1 MDKNELL
8 RAVPQI
14 GQVNWISVRP
24 QKNDPVQE
32 VDTVV
37 VDVET
42 GIIGDHYAGR
52 SGKRQVTLI
61 QAEHLPVVASILGV
75 PKIDPASLRRNIVV
89 SGLNVL
95 AMRDQKFRIGDEV
108 VLEGTGHCHPCSKME
123 NNLGSGGYHA
133 MRGHGGITARV
144 IQGGAICRGD
154 EIRPI
159 FKEENS

>member
-1 MDKNELL
+1 MNSFVSFVVLDNMDKNELL

-52 SGKRQVTLI
+52 SGKRQVTLV

-75 PKIDPASLRRNIVV
+75 PKIDPATLRRNIVV

-108 VLEGTGHCHPCSKME
+108 VLEGTGH
-123 NNLGSGGYHA
+123 
-133 MRGHGGITARV
+133 
-144 IQGGAICRGD
+144 
-154 EIRPI
+154 
-159 FKEENS
+159 